1 MKVLRKVV
9 DFIEDKEIKLTVNP
23 NQLYIANYL
32 EIVRFDDHHI
42 VIKYNIGTINI
53 TGQDLMISKLLT
65 DEILIT
71 GSILKIEIEG

>member
-1 MKVLRKVV
+1 MIHKMV
-9 DFIEDKEIKLTVNP
+9 DFIEDKEIRLTVKA

-42 VIKYNIGTINI
+42 VIKYNKGTINI

>member
-1 MKVLRKVV
+1 M

-42 VIKYNIGTINI
+42 VIKYNKGTINI
-53 TGQDLMISKLLT
+53 TGSR
-65 DEILIT
+65 
-71 GSILKIEIEG
+71 S